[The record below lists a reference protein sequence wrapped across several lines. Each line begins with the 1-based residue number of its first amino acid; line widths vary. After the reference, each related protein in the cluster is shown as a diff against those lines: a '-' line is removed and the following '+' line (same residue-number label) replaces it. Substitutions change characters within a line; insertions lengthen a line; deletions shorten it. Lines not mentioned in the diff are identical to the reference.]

1 MPFIG
6 ALVKIDDVID
16 ALKLADDE
24 VPGCLDQR
32 RGQSIEIDRAE
43 AEQWEID
50 ALSTEPEVIREEV
63 EIPVEAQPFR
73 EALRYALAGDLRMA
87 AIMFDRALQGH
98 GDAQRAVEEEFRWA
112 NAQRARATRRAA

>member
-1 MPFIG
+1 MPSIG
-6 ALVKIDDVID
+6 VVVEIDNLIA
-16 ALKLADDE
+16 ALKLHNDE

-50 ALSTEPEVIREEV
+50 ALSSEPEVIREEV
-63 EIPVEAQPFR
+63 DVPIEPQPFR

-98 GDAQRAVEEEFRWA
+98 DDAQRAVEEEFRWA
-112 NAQRARATRRAA
+112 NEQRARATRRAA